1 MASRGRPARGRAGEE
16 GEPISSFGIS
26 RLALLLRALWWRRGL
41 SAATLL
47 VAAITIGAGSLGPL
61 YARAADESTLRDRLT
76 EYANDASLHFT
87 FTRDIQTDADL
98 AAAAALGPKPGSIEA
113 YPRTLVSATLLGR
126 ASTSAQ
132 VAIGDVGPITQLV
145 WRADACAHLALTR
158 GRCPGKAGEALVSE
172 RSLQGDYGW
181 KVGTRL
187 RMSNLPQTVS
197 PSGFSGESAEPGTT
211 VTVVGAYRLGSATDP
226 FWQGRDYFN
235 AGPGA
240 GDSPDR
246 VDALFI
252 DRAEL
257 PKLYPASVEMHVDY
271 PIDATEVRLADV
283 PALEADVATLRQL
296 RADPGVGDS
305 FSTEIL
311 AVLAAAKAEQRLI
324 NLSTLLVSLQLAVLA
339 WLVLFQVIAD
349 AVEAKGSEIALAKLR
364 GLGPAATLRFGLA
377 EPMLLVA
384 LATPLGLLGG
394 WLAVRLFA
402 ATELVPDTPVTL
414 TRATAVAVA
423 ASLAGS
429 LVAAAVAGRKTLR
442 RSVLDQWRRTP
453 GHQPSALMLVLDI
466 VLAAAAVFGLV
477 LLRRAGQDGS
487 PRPVT
492 LLAPALLVFAVA
504 LLGIRL
510 LPLALRPLLPMT
522 RGSKRIGLFLA
533 ARQVVRRPAGLRL
546 AALLAVAVGLATF
559 AIAGEGVAG
568 ENRELR
574 ARIEVGA
581 HAQALVQYEPLH
593 DPVAAT
599 RKVDPAGQ
607 WAMATA
613 SWLPA
618 GGGSVTGRVLA
629 VDASRLAAVTYS
641 GGGTPEPA
649 EATRALL
656 PANLPAP
663 LQVRTDRLRVSVEAT
678 KLSAGNRPIV
688 LLNLRK
694 PDRRALYTRAGTLAP
709 GAHRYTAAVDCT
721 GGCTLT
727 GITWDRPVSTFG
739 ELTGTVRVSQLEYFA
754 DGRWQPLDSGLD
766 TPGRWRSQ
774 TSRMGNAEDSLSVVD
789 GALQDVYSSR
799 AGGSSGIEHADT
811 PRPLPVLVSPRG
823 LPAEAVNKL
832 DLRMTDQTGAA
843 ASFQVVGTPAVLPS
857 VLDVGLLA
865 DVTGLRAQLPS
876 FDSEARWS
884 IWLGPAAPADAIS
897 RLRAAGLV
905 VEAGDT
911 QAGRLSEL
919 ARQGPALAL
928 RLLVVC
934 AIAGSILAVGGT
946 AIAIASTGRRRS
958 FELASLRAVGIRRRT
973 LLGACI
979 TEQLLLLGA
988 ALLLGVPAGYLAA
1001 RWTMPSIPQ
1010 FADRTPVALSYQPAL
1025 TGVLLFALIFLL
1037 LLGITAVLAG
1047 RALLHAAAPARLR
1060 EAE

>member
-1 MASRGRPARGRAGEE
+1 M
-16 GEPISSFGIS
+16 
-26 RLALLLRALWWRRGL
+26 
-41 SAATLL
+41 
-47 VAAITIGAGSLGPL
+47 AAITIGAGSLGPL

-76 EYANDASLHFT
+76 ESATDAALHFT

-98 AAAAALGPKPGSIEA
+98 AAAAALGPKPGSIKA
-113 YPRTLVSATLLGR
+113 YPRTLVSAVLAGR
-126 ASTSAQ
+126 ASTPAQ
-132 VAIGDVGPITQLV
+132 VAIGDVGPFTKLV
-145 WRADACAHLALTR
+145 WRADACANLVITR
-158 GRCPGKAGEALVSE
+158 GRCPGKAGETLVSE
-172 RSLQGDYGW
+172 RTLQGDFGW

-187 RMSNLPQTVS
+187 TMSNLPQTVS
-197 PSGFSGESAEPGTT
+197 PTGFGEPNQPGAA
-211 VTVVGAYRLGSATDP
+211 VTVVGAYRLASAEDP
-226 FWQGRDYFN
+226 FWQGRNYFN
-235 AGPGA
+235 AHPGEGDGPA
-240 GDSPDR
+240 T

-252 DRAEL
+252 ERAEL
-257 PKLYPASVEMHVDY
+257 PTMFPASVEVQVDY
-271 PIDATEVRLADV
+271 PIDATEVRLAGV
-283 PALEADVATLRQL
+283 AALEADVAVLKQL
-296 RADPGVGDS
+296 RADPGVGDN
-305 FSTEIL
+305 FSTDVL

-402 ATELVPDTPVTL
+402 ATELVPDTPVNL

-429 LVAAAVAGRKTLR
+429 MAAAAAAGRKTLR

-453 GHQPSALMLVLDI
+453 GHQPSKLMLALDI

-487 PRPVT
+487 PQAVT

-522 RGSKRIGLFLA
+522 RGSRRIGLFLA

-559 AIAGEGVAG
+559 AIAGEGVATA
-568 ENRELR
+568 NRDVR

-581 HAQALVQYEPLH
+581 HALAPVQYEPLH

-599 RKVDPAGQ
+599 RKADPAGQ

-629 VDASRLAAVTYS
+629 VDSGRLAAVAYS
-641 GGGTPEPA
+641 GGSAPEPA
-649 EATRALL
+649 EAARALL

-663 LQVRTDRLRVSVEAT
+663 LQIRTDRLRVSVEAI
-678 KLSAGNRPIV
+678 KLSAGSRPRV

-694 PDRRALYTRAGTLAP
+694 PDRKPINVRAGTLAL
-709 GAHRYTAAVDCT
+709 GAHRYTAAVDCA

-739 ELTGTVRVSQLEYFA
+739 ELTGTVRVSQVEYFG
-754 DGRWQPLDSGLD
+754 DGRWQPLDSGLSAA
-766 TPGRWRSQ
+766 GRWRGQASRIGDSQ
-774 TSRMGNAEDSLSVVD
+774 DSLSVTE
-789 GALQDVYSSR
+789 GGLQDVYSSQS
-799 AGGSSGIEHADT
+799 GGSSGIEHADT
-811 PRPLPVLVSPRG
+811 PRPLTVLVSPRG
-823 LPAEAVNKL
+823 VAPELVNRP
-832 DLRMTDQTGAA
+832 DLRMTDETGSA

-857 VLDVGLLA
+857 VLDVGMLV
-865 DVTGLRAQLPS
+865 DVTGLRAQLTS
-876 FDSEARWS
+876 FDNEARWS
-884 IWLGPAAPADAIS
+884 IWLSPAAPPDAIS

-905 VEAGDT
+905 VEAGPTKAD
-911 QAGRLSEL
+911 RVSEL

-934 AIAGSILAVGGT
+934 AIVGSILAVGGT

-958 FELASLRAVGIRRRT
+958 FELASLRAVGISRRT
-973 LLGACI
+973 LLRACI
-979 TEQLLLLGA
+979 SEQLLLLGA

-1001 RWTMPSIPQ
+1001 RWAMPSIPE
-1010 FADRTPVALSYQPAL
+1010 FADTTPVALSYQPAL

-1037 LLGITAVLAG
+1037 LLSVTAVLAG